1 MRNLTIFLFTT
12 LLMNTSYAVEKSHI
26 LKDENSKLNY
36 SVGYQIG
43 SDFKQ
48 QNFEIRTEAVLKGIQ
63 DALSENKALMTKEEM
78 RKTMADLGQKVA
90 DLKKKKRE
98 QVSSFQQNNKKFLTD
113 NANKPGVIT
122 TDSGLQYRI
131 IEQGSKGQHAKLN
144 GKVLVHYRGRLIDGT
159 EFDSSYKRN
168 KPASFR
174 VNQVI
179 KGWTEALQ
187 LMQRGSSWQLVIP
200 ANLAYGER
208 GAGTSI
214 PPNSTLIFDV
224 ELISIQ

>member
-1 MRNLTIFLFTT
+1 MRNLMIFLFTS
-12 LLMNTSYAVEKSHI
+12 LLTYSVYAVENNPV

-48 QNFEIRTEAVLKGIQ
+48 QNFEIRPEAVLKGIQ

-90 DLKKKKRE
+90 DLKQKKRE
-98 QVSSFQQNNKKFLTD
+98 QIGSFQTKNKQFLID
-113 NANKPGVIT
+113 NAKKPGVIT

-131 IEQGSKGQHAKLN
+131 IEEGSSGQLPNLN
-144 GKVLVHYRGRLIDGT
+144 DKVLVHYRGRLIDGT

-168 KPASFR
+168 KPASFK

-187 LMQRGSSWQLVIP
+187 LMQRGATWQLVIP
-200 ANLAYGER
+200 SDIAYGTR

>member
-1 MRNLTIFLFTT
+1 MRILTISLLTT
-12 LLMNTSYAVEKSHI
+12 LFINSSFAADEPQT
-26 LKDENSKLNY
+26 LKDDHAKLNY

-43 SDFKQ
+43 TDFKQ
-48 QNFEIRTEAVLKGIQ
+48 QNFDIRPEALLKGMQ
-63 DALSENKALMTKEEM
+63 DSLSGNEAMMTRSEM
-78 RKTMADLGQKVA
+78 RQTMAELGKRVA

-98 QVSSFQQNNKKFLTD
+98 QVGQFQQNQKQFLIQ
-113 NANKPGVIT
+113 NAKKPGVT
-122 TDSGLQYRI
+122 QTDSGLQYRI
-131 IEQGSKGQHAKLN
+131 IEASNGQKPKLN
-144 GKVLVHYRGRLIDGT
+144 DKVMVHYRGKLIDGT
-159 EFDSSYKRN
+159 EFDSSHKRN
-168 KPASFR
+168 KPATFK

-187 LMQRGSSWQLVIP
+187 LMPRGSHWQLVIP
-200 ANLAYGER
+200 AELAYGSR